1 MNAEEKRVRYL
12 VGELD
17 SLRDRLQL
25 LLDQAESLV
34 HVFDEIDRL
43 ITRSDWSARR
53 IPMQSKDRRK
63 SKK

>member
-43 ITRSDWSARR
+43 ITRSDWSARKM
-53 IPMQSKDRRK
+53 PKPKEEKRRA
-63 SKK
+63 